1 MYGLER
7 SQLPLFTTNTV
18 FYIRKMLLMLSLV
31 KMQSLID
38 TQTQHSIDR
47 TFETKFLLI
56 KIFPFLVFVVSMFK
70 MTKTN
75 IA

>member
-1 MYGLER
+1 
-7 SQLPLFTTNTV
+7 
-18 FYIRKMLLMLSLV
+18 MLLMLSLV

-38 TQTQHSIDR
+38 THTQHSIDR
-47 TFETKFLLI
+47 TFGTKFLLI
-56 KIFPFLVFVVSMFK
+56 KIFPFLVFVVSIFK